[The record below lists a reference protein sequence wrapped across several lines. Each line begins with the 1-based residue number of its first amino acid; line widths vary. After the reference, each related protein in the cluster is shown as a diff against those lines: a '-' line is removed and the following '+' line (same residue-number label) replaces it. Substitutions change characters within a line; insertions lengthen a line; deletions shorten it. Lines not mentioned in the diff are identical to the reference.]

1 MPSKLPIIT
10 FRLSQEDNKK
20 FKYIA
25 ELHNRKINDELKM
38 ITKKYI
44 ADFETENGEIIVGED
59 GRVTIAKPVPILED
73 ESSDS
78 KTG

>member
-10 FRLSQEDNKK
+10 FRLSEDDNLK

-25 ELHNRKINDELKM
+25 EFNNRKINDELKM
-38 ITKKYI
+38 IAKQHI
-44 ADFETENGEIIVGED
+44 SEFEAEQGELLVGED
-59 GRVTIAKPVPILED
+59 GKVTLARPKIINSGK
-73 ESSDS
+73 SSNS